1 MQDFQNKISFRINE
15 NVFLKDP
22 LSSDLGKKIIRAS
35 IDLIEELGFDDFT
48 FKKLAT
54 EISSTEASIYRYF
67 ENKHNLLAYLVM
79 WYWRWIEYRLIMATM
94 NIEDPKK
101 RLDNCIQVLTEQ
113 VSEDMTVS
121 QVNEVKLQSIVIEE
135 SSKVY
140 LNKKVAEDNRHG
152 FFLPYKDVVHRIAD
166 IIEEMRPDFKYP
178 HMLVSTII
186 EGINHQ
192 RFFTSHLPRLT
203 NVIDGEDAVCAF
215 YGQLTNRILEK

>member
-1 MQDFQNKISFRINE
+1 MEDFQNKISFRINE

-35 IDLIEELGFDDFT
+35 IDLIAELGFDDFT

-54 EISSTEASIYRYF
+54 KISSTEASVYRYF

-79 WYWRWIEYRLIMATM
+79 WYWRWMEYRLIMATM
-94 NIEDPKK
+94 NIECPNK
-101 RLDNCIQVLTEQ
+101 RLENSMQVLTEQ
-113 VSEDMTVS
+113 VTEDMRVS
-121 QVNEVKLQSIVIEE
+121 QVNEVKLQSIVIQD

-152 FFLPYKDVVHRIAD
+152 FFVPYRDVIDRVAN
-166 IIEEMRPDFKYP
+166 IIEEIQPDYKYP

-186 EGINHQ
+186 EGAHHQ
-192 RFFTSHLPRLT
+192 RFFTTHLPRLT
-203 NVIDGEDAVCAF
+203 TVIDGEDAVCDF
-215 YGQLTNRILEK
+215 YGQLTEKILEK